1 MNRTVSLEQQSRHAT
16 VMVQDA
22 EWLRL
27 NLGEHYRELESHI
40 IEVMCAAL
48 VAREQIEGNQPKS
61 YEHTTF
67 TTALWRLRNM
77 LHDIASGSS
86 ETDNWLMVCAPQ
98 VDASGGASSTAVG
111 PFVSLHRS
119 GRRGWPKA

>member
-77 LHDIASGSS
+77 LHDIAYEG
-86 ETDNWLMVCAPQ
+86 EDVP
-98 VDASGGASSTAVG
+98 VERDPPDATWDDVEGA
-111 PFVSLHRS
+111 L
-119 GRRGWPKA
+119 